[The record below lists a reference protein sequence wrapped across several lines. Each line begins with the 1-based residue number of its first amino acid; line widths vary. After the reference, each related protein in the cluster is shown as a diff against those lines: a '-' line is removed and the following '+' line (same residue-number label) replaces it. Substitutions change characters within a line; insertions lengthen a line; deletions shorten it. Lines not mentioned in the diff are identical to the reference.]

1 MPSRKAFRAF
11 LHGKVGMRGSFFAN
25 GSPFGEAGE
34 TKPLRHR
41 CAMPPPLSRGGL
53 GIPESLASSPEAP
66 LLGELSPKV
75 TERLYEGQPDRETQK
90 KPPWSCSS
98 LGAFRLVSSM
108 EHSRNS
114 IFSICDFLQKSS
126 AAQKVYR
133 TDRQTS
139 PQCAR
144 FCSFSS
150 KSVLYWSC
158 GSPRNPLREG
168 VKQWTILLHF

>member
-98 LGAFRLVSSM
+98 LGAFHLVKSVELLTIPLLLYALPRKSQALHGKFT
-108 EHSRNS
+108 ELTGRPRRNAPVS
-114 IFSICDFLQKSS
+114 VSFR
-126 AAQKVYR
+126 QKVCY
-133 TDRQTS
+133 TGLAVH
-139 PQCAR
+139 P
-144 FCSFSS
+144 
-150 KSVLYWSC
+150 VILY
-158 GSPRNPLREG
+158 GRG
-168 VKQWTILLHF
+168 